1 MRTKAYLI
9 SLVLLITINS
19 CIFEN
24 KTYTPVDLIIHNA
37 VIYTVDS
44 SFTIAQSMAI
54 DENKIIDI
62 GSNKDILNK
71 YSANHIIDLEGK
83 FVYPGFIDPH
93 GHYFGYSKSLLNAD
107 LYGSKSFEEVISI
120 IKDHHEKYPSEWIL
134 GRGWDQNEWPVK
146 EFPNRKQLD
155 EVFPDTPV
163 LLRRVDGHAAIANSE
178 ALRRAGIKK
187 AHEISGGL
195 IQTHNSELTGIL
207 IGNAIHLVDIV
218 VPKAED
224 DVVSEALLN
233 AQNNLFAVGLT
244 SIGDAGLDKDIILK
258 IDSLQKNNSLKLK
271 IYAMLSPTEEN
282 FEHFV
287 NKGHYKTDRLSVRSV
302 KLFADGALGSR
313 GAKLLEPYSDDPGNT
328 GIHEDEPEFIREI
341 AQRAF
346 INNYQVNTHCI
357 GDSAVRMILNIYG
370 ELLKD
375 KNDLR
380 WRIEHAQIVHPD
392 DFELFG
398 KYNIIPSM
406 QAIHATSDMLWA
418 IDRLGKERLK
428 NSYALKKLMHQNGW
442 IPNSSDFPIE
452 PINPLFGFYAAVE
465 RKNFD
470 NIPEEGFQMEN
481 ALSREEALKAMT
493 IWAAKAQFEEDEKGS
508 LEVGKTADFV
518 VMEKDLMKIPAK
530 EILSLRILKTYINGE
545 KVFDAK

>member
-1 MRTKAYLI
+1 
-9 SLVLLITINS
+9 
-19 CIFEN
+19 
-24 KTYTPVDLIIHNA
+24 
-37 VIYTVDS
+37 
-44 SFTIAQSMAI
+44 
-54 DENKIIDI
+54 
-62 GSNKDILNK
+62 
-71 YSANHIIDLEGK
+71 
-83 FVYPGFIDPH
+83 
-93 GHYFGYSKSLLNAD
+93 
-107 LYGSKSFEEVISI
+107 
-120 IKDHHEKYPSEWIL
+120 
-134 GRGWDQNEWPVK
+134 
-146 EFPNRKQLD
+146 
-155 EVFPDTPV
+155 
-163 LLRRVDGHAAIANSE
+163 
-178 ALRRAGIKK
+178 
-187 AHEISGGL
+187 
-195 IQTHNSELTGIL
+195 
-207 IGNAIHLVDIV
+207 
-218 VPKAED
+218 
-224 DVVSEALLN
+224 
-233 AQNNLFAVGLT
+233 
-244 SIGDAGLDKDIILK
+244 
-258 IDSLQKNNSLKLK
+258 
-271 IYAMLSPTEEN
+271 
-282 FEHFV
+282 
-287 NKGHYKTDRLSVRSV
+287 VRSV

-452 PINPLFGFYAAVE
+452 PINPLYGFYAAVE

-470 NIPEEGFQMEN
+470 EIPEEGFQMEN
-481 ALSREEALKAMT
+481 ALTREEALKAMT
-493 IWAAKAQFEEDEKGS
+493 IWAAKAQFEENEKGS
-508 LEVGKTADFV
+508 LEVGKAADFV

-530 EILSLRILKTYINGE
+530 EILNLRVLETYINGE